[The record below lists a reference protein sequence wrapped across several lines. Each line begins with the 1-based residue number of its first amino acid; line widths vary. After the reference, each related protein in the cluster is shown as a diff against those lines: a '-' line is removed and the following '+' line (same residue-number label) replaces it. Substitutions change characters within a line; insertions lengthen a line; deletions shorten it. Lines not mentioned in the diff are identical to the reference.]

1 MNRYFNAVIVMLVLS
16 IFTGSAGAVPAEDW
30 NKTFGGTGENHA
42 VYAGQTQDEGYIL
55 AGYAGAAQAGN
66 LVWLI
71 ETDGKGNMLWNR
83 SFSRGD
89 SNTASSAQKTTDGGY
104 ILSGYT
110 GQNTSSYKAWLIKTD
125 SNGSEQWNKTFGK
138 SGFDVASSVQQS
150 VDGGYI
156 IAGRKRSRPDRISE
170 DDFDA
175 WLIKTDANGSEM
187 WNRTYGGTGRDEI
200 ASIRL
205 TSDGGYILAGG
216 TNSYRGSW
224 GDAWLVK
231 VDKNGNEQWNRTYY
245 GAHSIVQTASSAQET
260 ADGGYIISGIIFP
273 IVDSPQ
279 TEMRSDAW
287 LIKTDSTGNEQWNRT
302 FGGKDENRA
311 LSILQV
317 SDGGY
322 VLAGDTSSYGANGV
336 DALLLKTDANGN
348 EQWNMTFGGKF
359 RDEADSVSQTKD
371 GGYVLAGSTL
381 SYGAGDWTAWLIK
394 VSGEPAGTATAPS
407 AGPTERAAGF
417 EPLVYETV
425 GLLAAIIFGMI
436 AAIRVRKNKTL
447 AAGIVLLAIS
457 FALYMLFLITAEGD
471 YGMIWVLFAL
481 PIIFIISLILLMA
494 GLSKEKGK

>member
-1 MNRYFNAVIVMLVLS
+1 MNKNIDVIAIALIVLS
-16 IFTGSAGAVPAEDW
+16 IFTGSSGAVPAEEW
-30 NKTFGGTGENHA
+30 NRTFDGIGENHA
-42 VYAGQTQDEGYIL
+42 VYAGQTPDGNYIL
-55 AGYAGAAQAGN
+55 AGYAGYTNDGKF
-66 LVWLI
+66 VWLMK
-71 ETDGKGNMLWNR
+71 TDAKGNILWNR
-83 SFSRGD
+83 SFSREE
-89 SNTASSAQKTTDGGY
+89 SNVVSSAQITADDGY
-104 ILSGYT
+104 ILTGYT

-125 SNGSEQWNKTFGK
+125 SNSRELWNKTFGN

-156 IAGRKRSRPDRISE
+156 IAGRKRSRPYRMSE

-175 WLIKTDANGSEM
+175 WLIKTDANGDEM
-187 WNRTYGGTGRDEI
+187 WNKTFGGTGRDEI

-216 TNSYRGSW
+216 TNSYRDSW

-245 GAHSIVQTASSAQET
+245 GAHSIAQTASSAQET

-273 IVDSPQ
+273 IVDVPQ
-279 TEMRSDAW
+279 TERRSDAC

-302 FGGKDENRA
+302 FGGKGENRA

-322 VLAGDTSSYGANGV
+322 IMAGDTSSYGANGV

-359 RDEADSVSQTKD
+359 RDEADYVSQTKD
-371 GGYVLAGSTL
+371 GGYVLAGSTM

-394 VSGEPAGTATAPS
+394 VSGELSGAAAAPS
-407 AGPTERAAGF
+407 AGSTEKTPGF
-417 EPLVYETV
+417 DVV
-425 GLLAAIIFGMI
+425 
-436 AAIRVRKNKTL
+436 
-447 AAGIVLLAIS
+447 LAITS
-457 FALYMLFLITAEGD
+457 LSTVY
-471 YGMIWVLFAL
+471 LFAW
-481 PIIFIISLILLMA
+481 
-494 GLSKEKGK
+494 KRR